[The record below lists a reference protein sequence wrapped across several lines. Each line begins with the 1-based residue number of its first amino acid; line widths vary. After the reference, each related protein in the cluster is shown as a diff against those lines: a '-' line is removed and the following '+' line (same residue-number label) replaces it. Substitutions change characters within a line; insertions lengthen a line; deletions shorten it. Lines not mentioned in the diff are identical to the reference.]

1 VQQIERVFVRT
12 LEWWAGLL
20 LIAMVV
26 VVTAGVF
33 YRYVLGAALVW
44 YDEFSSYLLVWLTF
58 YGAVLATERDAH
70 IGFDTVVERLKPLP
84 RRAVEVLSDLL
95 TLSFHL
101 ILFAYGIVLT
111 QSLGDETAISL
122 PWVRMA
128 WIYSVLPISGAL
140 MLLFTLL
147 HAVRRW
153 RGIPV
158 EEKRIETEVA

>member
-1 VQQIERVFVRT
+1 MRRIERVFVQA

-20 LIAMVV
+20 LVAMVG

-33 YRYVLGAALVW
+33 YRYVLGAPLVW
-44 YDEFSSYLLVWLTF
+44 YDEFASYLLVWLTF
-58 YGAVLATERDAH
+58 YGAVLATQRDAH
-70 IGFDTVVERLKPLP
+70 IGFETVVERLKPLP
-84 RRAVEVLSDLL
+84 RRAVEVVSDLC

-111 QSLGDETAISL
+111 RSLGDETAISL

-147 HAVRRW
+147 RAARRW
-153 RGIPV
+153 RGVPV